1 MACADTRPAPA
12 ISASRP
18 PSGCPRRRS
27 STIVHIEISISMGTY
42 YARYGDSGVVMHQSG
57 NRDAMRK
64 PQSANRIWF
73 NVGTG
78 VTAAAAMDQ

>member
-1 MACADTRPAPA
+1 
-12 ISASRP
+12 
-18 PSGCPRRRS
+18 
-27 STIVHIEISISMGTY
+27 MGTY